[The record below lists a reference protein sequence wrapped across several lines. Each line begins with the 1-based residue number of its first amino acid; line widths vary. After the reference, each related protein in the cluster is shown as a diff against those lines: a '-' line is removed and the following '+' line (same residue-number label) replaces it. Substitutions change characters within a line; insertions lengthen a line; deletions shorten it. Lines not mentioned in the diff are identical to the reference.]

1 MLTETRT
8 ADAKARITLP
18 KSFAG
23 STVIVEQVSET
34 EVRIRKARIVAEGDF
49 PFTDPEVVK
58 LSPRD
63 RAAFLAALENPP
75 EPNAALKRLM
85 RPKKR
90 KAR

>member
-34 EVRIRKARIVAEGDF
+34 EVRIRKARVVAEA
-49 PFTDPEVVK
+49 EVSFEDEK
-58 LSPRD
+58 TIRLTPAARD
-63 RAAFLAALENPP
+63 RFLAILDNPP
-75 EPNAALKRLM
+75 EPNAALRKALAGY
-85 RPKKR
+85 KKR
-90 KAR
+90 HG